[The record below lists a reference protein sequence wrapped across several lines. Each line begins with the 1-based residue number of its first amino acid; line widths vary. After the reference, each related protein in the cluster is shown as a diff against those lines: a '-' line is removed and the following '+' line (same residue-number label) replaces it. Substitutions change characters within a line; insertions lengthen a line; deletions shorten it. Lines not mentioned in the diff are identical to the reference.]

1 MQKKNV
7 TSLIGEDYLKW
18 QKGEHIILDC
28 GTGTG
33 KTYFV
38 IRTLGL
44 YCVFEGKKI
53 LYLCNR
59 ARLRDK
65 VLREVNSMR
74 LEEVIDVMTYQLLQE
89 NNYDEEELID
99 LVRGY
104 DFIVLDEF
112 HYIESD
118 AWNGKTD
125 IIENLIRYN
134 LDNTSF
140 IFASAT
146 ALNMFSDLKRKK
158 IVKQSRYYRLSRDY
172 GYVNKIMLF
181 NGQGSDYVQELL
193 CSIPD
198 YEKVVYICSNKEKG
212 YQLKQSLGDRASFI
226 CTAKD
231 YRNEKEAIKII
242 GTEIVDG
249 AERELVSFDSQV
261 LIATSV
267 LDVGVDLIDRR
278 IKHIVTDFVF
288 IDLIEQSLGRKR
300 ELDSND
306 TCTFHIRNF
315 DNKSIA
321 GIINGKKARIVNAT
335 NIDKGE
341 FDELEL
347 NNRIVVGL
355 EDSKMIYDNVDYDWV
370 EKKYI
375 LKKEVNK
382 TMLKAERNMVDE
394 LEVIKELGFQNCIGM
409 RFRGLEVEVVEEV
422 KERTR
427 LDELELYLKNIVGIS
442 LTKDK
447 QEELVKMVGLK
458 DSRNRLQKSI
468 SVLNPYLEENFGYK
482 IENKRVR
489 IEGKQITVWI
499 LVDILEVLEVI

>member
-38 IRTLGL
+38 IKTLGL
-44 YCVFEGKKI
+44 YCAFEGKNV

-65 VLREVNSMR
+65 VLREVNNMR
-74 LEEVIDVMTYQLLQE
+74 LGEVIEVMTYQLLQE

-99 LVRGY
+99 LVWGY

-146 ALNMFSDLKRKK
+146 ASNMFSDLKQKK

-193 CSIPD
+193 CNIPD

-212 YQLKQSLGDRASFI
+212 YQLKQLLGDRASFV

-300 ELDSND
+300 ELDSKD
-306 TCTFHIRNF
+306 TCNFHIRNF

-321 GIINGKKARIVNAT
+321 GIINGKKARIVNAI
-335 NIDKGE
+335 NIDKGK
-341 FDELEL
+341 FDDLEL
-347 NNRIVVGL
+347 NKRIVVGL
-355 EDSKMIYDNVDYDWV
+355 ENSKMIYDEIDYDLFD
-370 EKKYI
+370 KKDI
-375 LKKEVNK
+375 LKKVVNK
-382 TMLKAERNMVDE
+382 TMLKAEKNMVDE
-394 LEVIKELGFQNCIGM
+394 LEIIKHFGFKNCIEM
-409 RFRGLEVEVVEEV
+409 RFRGVEIEVVEEV
-422 KERTR
+422 KERAR
-427 LDELELYLKNIVGIS
+427 LDELELYLKGIAGKKLFKDEQIELINRVDIRVNGTQKKSYSNIN
-442 LTKDK
+442 K
-447 QEELVKMVGLK
+447 GLEMIDMPFVIIPK
-458 DSRNRLQKSI
+458 KSNGNRYWI
-468 SVLNPYLEENFGYK
+468 LEEIY
-482 IENKRVR
+482 RR
-489 IEGKQITVWI
+489 
-499 LVDILEVLEVI
+499 EV

>member
-1 MQKKNV
+1 
-7 TSLIGEDYLKW
+7 
-18 QKGEHIILDC
+18 
-28 GTGTG
+28 
-33 KTYFV
+33 
-38 IRTLGL
+38 
-44 YCVFEGKKI
+44 
-53 LYLCNR
+53 
-59 ARLRDK
+59 
-65 VLREVNSMR
+65 
-74 LEEVIDVMTYQLLQE
+74 
-89 NNYDEEELID
+89 
-99 LVRGY
+99 
-104 DFIVLDEF
+104 
-112 HYIESD
+112 
-118 AWNGKTD
+118 
-125 IIENLIRYN
+125 
-134 LDNTSF
+134 
-140 IFASAT
+140 
-146 ALNMFSDLKRKK
+146 MFSDLKRKK

>member
-7 TSLIGEDYLKW
+7 TSLIGEDYLNWK
-18 QKGEHIILDC
+18 KGEHIILDC

-38 IRTLGL
+38 IKTLGL
-44 YCVFEGKKI
+44 YCAFKGKKI

-65 VLREVNSMR
+65 VLREVNSTM
-74 LEEVIDVMTYQLLQE
+74 LGGVIDVMTYQLLQE
-89 NNYDEEELID
+89 NDNEEEKLID
-99 LVRGY
+99 LAYGY

-125 IIENLIRYN
+125 IIENLISYN
-134 LDNTSF
+134 LDETSF
-140 IFASAT
+140 IFVSAT
-146 ALNMFSDLKRKK
+146 AQNMFLDLKKK
-158 IVKQSRYYRLSRDY
+158 NIVKPSRHYKLRRDY

-181 NGQGSDYVQELL
+181 NGQGLDYVKELL
-193 CSIPD
+193 YNIPD

-212 YQLKQSLGDRASFI
+212 YKLKQLLGDRASFV

-231 YRNEKEAIKII
+231 DRNEKEAIKII
-242 GTEIVDG
+242 GSEIVDG
-249 AERELVSFDSQV
+249 IERELVTFDSQV

-300 ELDSND
+300 ELDSKD

-321 GIINGKKARIVNAT
+321 GIINGKKARIVSAT
-335 NIDKGE
+335 NIDKGKFE
-341 FDELEL
+341 DLQL
-347 NNRIVVGL
+347 NKRIVVGL
-355 EDSKMIYDNVDYDWV
+355 ENSKMIYDKVDYDWLDN
-370 EKKYI
+370 KI

-394 LEVIKELGFQNCIGM
+394 LEVIKYFGFRECIEM
-409 RFRGLEVEVVEEV
+409 RFRGVEIEVVEDV
-422 KERTR
+422 KERAR
-427 LDELELYLKNIVGIS
+427 LDELELYLKEIVGKK
-442 LTKDK
+442 LKKDK
-447 QEELVKMVGLK
+447 QEELVEMVGLK

-489 IEGKQITVWI
+489 IDGKQITVWI

>member
-7 TSLIGEDYLKW
+7 TSLIGNDYLNWK
-18 QKGEHIILDC
+18 KGEHIILDC

-38 IRTLGL
+38 IKTLGS
-44 YCVFEGKKI
+44 YCAFEKKKI

-65 VLREVNSMR
+65 VLSEVNSKS
-74 LEEVIDVMTYQLLQE
+74 LGKVINIMTYQLLQE
-89 NNYDEEELID
+89 NNYDEEELIE
-99 LVRGY
+99 LASKY
-104 DFIVLDEF
+104 DFVVLDEF

-134 LDNTSF
+134 LNETSF

-146 ALNMFSDLKRKK
+146 AEKMFLDLKNKN
-158 IVKQSRYYRLSRDY
+158 IVKSSRYYKLSRDY
-172 GYVNKIMLF
+172 DYVEKIILF
-181 NGQGSDYVQELL
+181 NGNGVDYVQELL
-193 CSIPD
+193 CKIAD
-198 YEKVVYICSNKEKG
+198 YEKVVYICSNKKKG
-212 YQLKQSLGDRASFI
+212 YQLKQLLGDRASFV

-249 AERELVSFDSQV
+249 IERELVSFDTQV

-300 ELDSND
+300 ELDSKD

-315 DNKSIA
+315 DNKSIS
-321 GIINGKKARIVNAT
+321 GIINWKKARIVNAT
-335 NIDKGE
+335 NIEKGE

-347 NNRIVVGL
+347 NKRIVVGL
-355 EDSKMIYDNVDYDWV
+355 EDSKMIYDNVDFDWLG
-370 EKKYI
+370 KKYI

-382 TMLKAERNMVDE
+382 TMLKAEKNMVDE
-394 LEVIKELGFQNCIGM
+394 LEIIKELGFQNCIET
-409 RFRGLEVEVVEEV
+409 RFRGVEIEVVEEV
-422 KERTR
+422 KERAR
-427 LDELELYLKNIVGIS
+427 LDKLESYLKNIVGKK
-442 LTKDK
+442 LAKDK
-447 QEELVKMVGLK
+447 QTELVEMLGLK
-458 DSRNRLQKSI
+458 DSRNRLQKSML
-468 SVLNPYLEENFGYK
+468 VLNPYLEENFGYK

-489 IEGKQITVWI
+489 IGGKQITVWI
-499 LVDILEVLEVI
+499 LVDILEELEVI

>member
-1 MQKKNV
+1 
-7 TSLIGEDYLKW
+7 
-18 QKGEHIILDC
+18 
-28 GTGTG
+28 
-33 KTYFV
+33 
-38 IRTLGL
+38 
-44 YCVFEGKKI
+44 
-53 LYLCNR
+53 
-59 ARLRDK
+59 
-65 VLREVNSMR
+65 
-74 LEEVIDVMTYQLLQE
+74 
-89 NNYDEEELID
+89 
-99 LVRGY
+99 
-104 DFIVLDEF
+104 
-112 HYIESD
+112 
-118 AWNGKTD
+118 
-125 IIENLIRYN
+125 
-134 LDNTSF
+134 
-140 IFASAT
+140 
-146 ALNMFSDLKRKK
+146 
-158 IVKQSRYYRLSRDY
+158 
-172 GYVNKIMLF
+172 
-181 NGQGSDYVQELL
+181 
-193 CSIPD
+193 
-198 YEKVVYICSNKEKG
+198 
-212 YQLKQSLGDRASFI
+212 
-226 CTAKD
+226 
-231 YRNEKEAIKII
+231 
-242 GTEIVDG
+242 
-249 AERELVSFDSQV
+249 
-261 LIATSV
+261 

-300 ELDSND
+300 ELDSKD

-315 DNKSIA
+315 DDKSIA
-321 GIINGKKARIVNAT
+321 GIINGKKARIVSAT

-394 LEVIKELGFQNCIGM
+394 LEGIKELGFQNCIEM
-409 RFRGLEVEVVEEV
+409 RFRGVEIEVVEEV
-422 KERTR
+422 KERAR

-447 QEELVKMVGLK
+447 QEELVEMVGLK

-499 LVDILEVLEVI
+499 LVDILEALEVI